1 FQSGPWMNYVRSL
14 SELYRRRRDVMLDA
28 MAEHFP
34 REATWTHP
42 EGGLFLWAT
51 LPDYIDTTDLLA
63 RAIEERVA
71 FVPGRAAFVDG
82 RGGSSMRL
90 NFSGVSEDEIREGIR
105 RLGEVVREQV
115 SLYGALTGTAPS
127 APSGQGL
134 AGPSPAQTPPAQATP
149 SQAAAADERIADVL
163 H

>member
-1 FQSGPWMNYVRSL
+1 
-14 SELYRRRRDVMLDA
+14 MLDA
-28 MAEHFP
+28 LAEHLP

-42 EGGLFLWAT
+42 EGGLFVWAT

-71 FVPGRAAFVDG
+71 FVPGRAAYVDG

-115 SLYGALTGTAPS
+115 ALYSTL
-127 APSGQGL
+127 SGQV
-134 AGPSPAQTPPAQATP
+134 SPPPAAAQRRKPAAPDESAAPTRQAKRADAGADP
-149 SQAAAADERIADVL
+149 HAAPAGQREVTNVL
-163 H
+163 PLTRKRAG